1 MNPSIEAVR
10 VGVLRLQGN
19 KVVMLSKE
27 KGYTVNLRGESVSAA
42 VERAPSQMEK
52 GLGDEGSMLDVA
64 LRYIKSGFVHI
75 LPLGLDHILFV
86 LGLFFLSIA
95 WRPCSFRSQSLR
107 SPTLS
112 RSR

>member
-1 MNPSIEAVR
+1 
-10 VGVLRLQGN
+10 
-19 KVVMLSKE
+19 MLSKE

-64 LRYIKSGFVHI
+64 WRYIKSGFVHI

-86 LGLFFLSIA
+86 LGLFVDRSA
-95 WRPCSFRSQSLR
+95 PCSFRSQSSLAHTVTLALTTMGVVSFR
-107 SPTLS
+107 AISWSP
-112 RSR
+112 